1 MSLFNSD
8 SDRTVGMKGRIMK
21 KLLAFGPLFIIL
33 ASLLWSFDALLRVS
47 LYTLPPAVVVF
58 YEHVFGLL
66 IMILLFPLWIKDLK
80 KMTRKDWIVI
90 TLIGLFAGALGTIFY
105 TAALG
110 MVQYIPYS
118 VVVLLQQLEPIFA
131 ISIAAILL
139 KEKVTKQF
147 LLWAGVALI
156 AAYLISFKD
165 LRVNLETGQGTAIAA
180 LMAVSAA
187 AMWGAGTSLG
197 RYVLKDISFL
207 SAAALRFAIAPVFA
221 LIIIFGLGQQSALV
235 TLTQSQIITLIGITF
250 STGLI
255 AMLIYYYGL
264 KRTPAR
270 IATICELTWPASAI
284 FIDYFIFH
292 KTLSPTQI
300 LGVVLLL
307 LAIYKITKPLA
318 LKPQLAK

>member
-1 MSLFNSD
+1 
-8 SDRTVGMKGRIMK
+8 MK
-21 KLLAFGPLFIIL
+21 KLLAFGPVFIII

-58 YEHVFGLL
+58 YEHIFGLL
-66 IMILLFPLWIKDLK
+66 VMLLLFPLWIRDLK

-131 ISIAAILL
+131 ISIAALLL
-139 KEKVTKQF
+139 KEKITKRF
-147 LLWAGVALI
+147 LLWAGLALV

-165 LRVNLETGQGTAIAA
+165 LQVNLQTGGGTALAA
-180 LMAVSAA
+180 LLAISAA

-221 LIIIFGLGQQSALV
+221 LIIIFGLGQQSAMVSLS
-235 TLTQSQIITLIGITF
+235 QQQIITLVGITF

-284 FIDYFIFH
+284 FIDYFMFG

-300 LGVVLLL
+300 LGVALLL
-307 LAIYKITKPLA
+307 LAIYQVTKPLA
-318 LKPQLAK
+318 KNSKKFVE